1 MKRSLIATVLVG
13 AVTFSVFLVTGGGTV
28 QQQRDWLVNDAGIT
42 AVTHAATCP
51 ARVSAECV
59 AAAQGAGIPLKR
71 YSRLTFPVAV
81 RVQADGGRDVQLPPM
96 NFGLVD
102 ECINVVD
109 WADCTL
115 DGSGAAVAAA
125 SALLGQELPFTISGV
140 TPRWVRQKA
149 DAGLA
154 CRRRATDGGS
164 FNFGDR
170 NVFPASEAVSV
181 AACEVVG
188 SGVVYSGADPEADL

>member
-1 MKRSLIATVLVG
+1 MRRSLIATVLVG

-28 QQQRDWLVNDAGIT
+28 ENQKQWLISDAGIT

-51 ARVSAECV
+51 VRVSAECV
-59 AAAQGAGIPLKR
+59 AAARAASIPLKR

-96 NFGLVD
+96 NVGLVD
-102 ECINVVD
+102 ECINIVD

-115 DGSGAAVAAA
+115 NNAASAVTAV
-125 SALLGQELPFTISGV
+125 SALLGQELPFTIVGIA
-140 TPRWVRQKA
+140 PRWVRQKA

-170 NVFPASEAVSV
+170 NVFPASDAVSV

-188 SGVVYSGADPEADL
+188 SGVVYAGADPETDL

>member
-1 MKRSLIATVLVG
+1 MRRSLIATVLVG
-13 AVTFSVFLVTGGGTV
+13 AATFSVFLVTGGGTV
-28 QQQRDWLVNDAGIT
+28 QQQRDWLISDAGIT

-51 ARVSAECV
+51 VRVSAECV
-59 AAAQGAGIPLKR
+59 AAAQAASIPLKR

-96 NFGLVD
+96 NVGVVD
-102 ECINVVD
+102 ECIQVID
-109 WADCTL
+109 WSDCTL
-115 DGSGAAVAAA
+115 NGAAPAVTAVQG
-125 SALLGQELPFTISGV
+125 LLGQGLPFTITGIQ
-140 TPRWVRQKA
+140 PRWVRQKA